1 MPELNNEWEH
11 YQHIKSRLE
20 TFTEHLR
27 KSREMHDNLKA
38 RMDMARS
45 DAAAELITEVEEYL
59 NEYNVR
65 P

>member
-1 MPELNNEWEH
+1 
-11 YQHIKSRLE
+11 
-20 TFTEHLR
+20 
-27 KSREMHDNLKA
+27 MHENLAAK
-38 RMDMARS
+38 MDMARS